1 MSIVSLLGI
10 KVLSNPAKFTDPY
23 EFEITFECLEQL
35 KDDLEWKLTY
45 VGSSRSLEHDQELDS
60 LLVGP
65 VPVGINKF
73 ILTADAPSPEL
84 IPANELVSVTV
95 ILLSCSYKERE
106 FVRVGYYVNNEYDSE
121 ELRENP
127 PAKVQVDHIVRNILA
142 EKPRVTRF
150 NIAWDNEDNVD
161 DYPPVETNGLDG
173 DDDNEEEILDD
184 DEIIDMG
191 VNAKDE
197 DEEGEEDDEEV
208 VDEDSKA
215 ESANRQ
221 NTINDDDIP
230 ELRKRKLENGDEED
244 AQITKK
250 ADTKEEEED
259 KTAVEEE
266 EVDEEEEE
274 DLDELEA
281 EDEEELEEEEDD
293 EDEDDEEVDEEEEVE
308 EELAEEAQNEQELQE
323 EEEGDEEIE
332 HTEDL
337 DGDDN
342 DNVETPL
349 DSTEGNETPK
359 ISESTATTPD
369 N

>member
-161 DYPPVETNGLDG
+161 DYPPVENNGLDG

-184 DEIIDMG
+184 DDEIIDMG

-197 DEEGEEDDEEV
+197 EEEDEEV
-208 VDEDSKA
+208 VHEDSKA

-250 ADTKEEEED
+250 ADIKEEEEED

-281 EDEEELEEEEDD
+281 EDEEELEEEDD